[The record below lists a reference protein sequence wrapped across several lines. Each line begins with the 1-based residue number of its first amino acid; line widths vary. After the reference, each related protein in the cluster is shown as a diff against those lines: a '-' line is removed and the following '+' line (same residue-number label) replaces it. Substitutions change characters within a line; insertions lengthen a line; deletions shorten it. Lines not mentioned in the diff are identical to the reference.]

1 MERPEA
7 RSPDTCCP
15 TLALLTVHSDPV
27 DGHSKA
33 GIMSGI
39 CCPPLCDR
47 LAHGGY
53 AATSSLCDIGQVTS
67 SSMTWVSGLSS
78 KGADVAGL

>member
-15 TLALLTVHSDPV
+15 TLALLTILSDLA

-39 CCPPLCDR
+39 CCPTLRDC
-47 LAHGGY
+47 LAHGGC

-78 KGADVAGL
+78 KGADVDGL